1 MLDQGAIITHLTTAD
16 ASGHRSRL
24 ARPWRPPA
32 VPVTHLSSCGGEQFS
47 YGVRELAVYNLSL
60 LQAAVVP
67 VFTVLAI
74 MALTIRHT

>member
-1 MLDQGAIITHLTTAD
+1 MLDQGSIIKHLTTAD

-24 ARPWRPPA
+24 ARA
-32 VPVTHLSSCGGEQFS
+32 VAAPGCAVIHLSSCGGEQFS
-47 YGVRELAVYNLSL
+47 YGVRELAVYNLSS

-74 MALTIRHT
+74 VALTIRHT